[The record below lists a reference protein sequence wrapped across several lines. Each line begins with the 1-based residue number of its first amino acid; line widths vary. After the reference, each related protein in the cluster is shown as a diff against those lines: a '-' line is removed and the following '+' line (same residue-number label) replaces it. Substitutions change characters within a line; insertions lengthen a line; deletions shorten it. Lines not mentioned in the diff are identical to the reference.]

1 MVFHKYQQ
9 EKADVWTLL
18 GYIWALVLL
27 KMPKPG
33 MSLGGEGNDTVYNVR
48 CVSVQAVL
56 GQVSPLVCSDG
67 CFAGGCRNPRS
78 EQCQTFSNEES
89 GAVPVLQ
96 VTLEGGRCTHR
107 SGLQSLLKPMFS
119 EFQALSTL
127 HFLAIKWTESD
138 IPPAK
143 AKQIKSPSPPFSS
156 EKPPLLAK
164 RQAPNFSPCQER
176 GQAGVTES
184 PLAASPV
191 FFWGVGGGVGAWSH
205 WAPKPQ
211 LPKLCGLS
219 GLGSSPAWCFSSI
232 CQEQVGWYTLSAC
245 PLGRL
250 LPNPC

>member
-1 MVFHKYQQ
+1 MSELCLVTSGLWCYSKCQSQ
-9 EKADVWTLL
+9 ECH
-18 GYIWALVLL
+18 
-27 KMPKPG
+27 
-33 MSLGGEGNDTVYNVR
+33 LGGRGMTLFTMCGAFLSKQCWVR
-48 CVSVQAVL
+48 SARWSAVMDA
-56 GQVSPLVCSDG
+56 SP
-67 CFAGGCRNPRS
+67 GGCRNPRS

-96 VTLEGGRCTHR
+96 VTLEGGQCTHR

-191 FFWGVGGGVGAWSH
+191 FCGGWGGCMV
-205 WAPKPQ
+205 
-211 LPKLCGLS
+211 
-219 GLGSSPAWCFSSI
+219 
-232 CQEQVGWYTLSAC
+232 
-245 PLGRL
+245 PLGTQTSASQTVWAVWARL
-250 LPNPC
+250 FPCLVF